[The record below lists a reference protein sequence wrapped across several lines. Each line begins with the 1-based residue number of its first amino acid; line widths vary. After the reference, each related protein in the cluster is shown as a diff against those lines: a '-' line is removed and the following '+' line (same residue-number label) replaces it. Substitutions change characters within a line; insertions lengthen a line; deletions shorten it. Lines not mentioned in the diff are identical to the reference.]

1 MRIAFIPSAY
11 RTIVARELALR
22 FERAG
27 HSVYWLCP
35 NQRWSRWLIEHG
47 VEPGHILDITQY
59 AHEWRERSGDTA
71 TERGELSALERKSG
85 WNIYDLIASD
95 HLLARRDTDY
105 ALNYL
110 AVCARHARRFLQQHA
125 IDLIS
130 GEMTWAFEQIVGHVA
145 VDLAVPFVRPMDV
158 RIPHDRTGFFR
169 DRKEQDMVEL
179 RATSDADRAEAR
191 AQLKAYREK
200 PRQPAYM
207 SLNHS
212 ALRANSERIKVLTK
226 HVVDLA
232 GDPYDETSRR
242 PLGMIADHLQRVL
255 RSVINGKF
263 GPFEM
268 PEETPKRPFVLVTLH
283 LQPEMTIDVMASPL
297 CNQVATTEALAR
309 TLPVTHDLYVK
320 EHTIALG
327 QRPPSVY
334 AALRAIPGVRLID
347 PRAHT
352 FRLIQQ
358 ASLTVA
364 ATGTSAYEASLL
376 GRPGATMGPTVFS
389 PIVVSDH
396 FNPFVDSLGDTIERC
411 AGKNP
416 HSDEKLVE
424 FLAWVIANTVPGAG
438 GDALW
443 QPYAMEPAYL
453 DRLAHG
459 FFTLFASLSAEKRA
473 AEERTDGDV
482 RA

>member
-11 RTIVARELALR
+11 RTIVARELAVR

-35 NQRWSRWLIEHG
+35 NRRWTRWLIEHG

-59 AHEWRERSGDTA
+59 AREWLDERGDTNGDRA
-71 TERGELSALERKSG
+71 ELHALERRSG

-105 ALNYL
+105 AVRYL
-110 AVCARHARRFLQQHA
+110 AVCARHARRFLEQHA
-125 IDLIS
+125 IELIT
-130 GEMTWAFEQIVGHVA
+130 GEMTWAFEQIIGHVA
-145 VDLAVPFVRPMDV
+145 IELGVTFVRPMEV
-158 RIPHDRTGFFR
+158 RFPDDRSAFFR

-179 RATSDADRAEAR
+179 RPTTDADRAEAR
-191 AQLKAYREK
+191 ALLKAFRDK
-200 PRQPAYM
+200 PRPPSSM
-207 SLNHS
+207 GLNFS
-212 ALRANSERIKVLTK
+212 VLRANSERIKLLAK

-242 PLGMIADHLQRVL
+242 PLGLIADHSRQVS
-255 RSVINGKF
+255 RSLINGRF

-268 PEETPKRPFVLVTLH
+268 PEDPPRRPFVLVTLH

-297 CNQVATTEALAR
+297 CNQIATTEALVR

-320 EHTIALG
+320 EHIVALG
-327 QRPPSVY
+327 KRPPSVY
-334 AALRAIPGVRLID
+334 TALRAIPGVRLID

-352 FRLIQQ
+352 FRLVQQ
-358 ASLTVA
+358 ASLVIA
-364 ATGTSAYEASLL
+364 ATGTVAYEASLL
-376 GRPGATMGPTVFS
+376 GRPAVTMGPTVFS

-396 FNPFVDSLGDTIERC
+396 FNPFVDSVGETIERC
-411 AGKNP
+411 AGRNL
-416 HSDEKLVE
+416 HSDEKIVE
-424 FLAWVIANTVPGAG
+424 FLAWLIANTVPGAV

-443 QPYAMEPAYL
+443 QPYTMEPAYL
-453 DRLAHG
+453 DRVVQG
-459 FFTLFASLSAEKRA
+459 FYTLFASLSAAKRA
-473 AEERTDGDV
+473 AAE
-482 RA
+482 

>member
-11 RTIVARELALR
+11 RTIVAHELAVR

-35 NQRWSRWLIEHG
+35 NRRWTRWLIEHG

-59 AHEWRERSGDTA
+59 APEWLDESEDTTGDRA
-71 TERGELSALERKSG
+71 ELHALERKSG
-85 WNIYDLIASD
+85 WNIHDLIASD
-95 HLLARRDTDY
+95 HLLARRGTDY
-105 ALNYL
+105 AVRYL
-110 AVCARHARRFLQQHA
+110 AVCARHARRFLEQHA
-125 IDLIS
+125 IELIT
-130 GEMTWAFEQIVGHVA
+130 GEMTWAFEQIIGHVA
-145 VDLAVPFVRPMDV
+145 VDLALTFVRPMDV
-158 RIPHDRTGFFR
+158 RFPTDRTGFFR

-179 RATSDADRAEAR
+179 RATTDADRTEAR
-191 AQLKAYREK
+191 ALLQAYRQK

-207 SLNHS
+207 SINHS
-212 ALRANSERIKVLTK
+212 VLRANRERIKVLAK
-226 HVVDLA
+226 HVIDLA

-242 PLGMIADHLQRVL
+242 PLGLIADHSTRTL
-255 RSVINGKF
+255 RMLINGKF

-268 PEETPKRPFVLVTLH
+268 PEEKPKRPFVLVTLH
-283 LQPEMTIDVMASPL
+283 LQPEMTIDVMATPL
-297 CNQVATTEALAR
+297 CNQIATTEALAR

-320 EHTIALG
+320 EHIVALG
-327 QRPPSVY
+327 QRAPSVY

-347 PRAHT
+347 PRAQT

-364 ATGTSAYEASLL
+364 ATGTAAYEASLL

-416 HSDEKLVE
+416 HSDEKIVE
-424 FLAWVIANTVPGAG
+424 FLAWLLAQTVPGAG
-438 GDALW
+438 GDAFW
-443 QPYAMEPAYL
+443 QPYAMDPAYL
-453 DRLAHG
+453 DRVAQG
-459 FFTLFASLSAEKRA
+459 FFTLFASLSAAKRA
-473 AEERTDGDV
+473 AAE
-482 RA
+482 

>member
-35 NQRWSRWLIEHG
+35 NRRWTRWLTEHG
-47 VEPGHILDITQY
+47 VQPDHILDITQY
-59 AHEWRERSGDTA
+59 AHEWRDDSADTTA
-71 TERGELSALERKSG
+71 DRAELHALERKSG
-85 WNIYDLIASD
+85 WNIHDLIASD
-95 HLLARRDTDY
+95 HLLARRGTDY
-105 ALNYL
+105 AVRYL
-110 AVCARHARRFLQQHA
+110 AVCARHARRFLQSHG
-125 IDLIS
+125 IELIS
-130 GEMTWAFEQIVGHVA
+130 GEMTWAFEQIVAHVA
-145 VDLAVPFVRPMDV
+145 VELAVTFVRPMDV
-158 RIPHDRTGFFR
+158 RIPNDRTGFFR

-179 RATSDADRAEAR
+179 RATTDADREEAR
-191 AQLKAYREK
+191 ALLKAYREK

-207 SLNHS
+207 SINHS
-212 ALRANSERIKVLTK
+212 VLRANSERIKVLAK
-226 HVVDLA
+226 HVIDLA

-242 PLGMIADHLQRVL
+242 PLGLLADHSTRVL
-255 RSVINGKF
+255 RMLINGKL

-268 PEETPKRPFVLVTLH
+268 PEEQPRRPFVLVTLH
-283 LQPEMTIDVMASPL
+283 LQPEMTIDVMATPL
-297 CNQVATTEALAR
+297 CNQIATTEALAR

-320 EHTIALG
+320 EHIVALG

-358 ASLTVA
+358 AALTVA

-376 GRPGATMGPTVFS
+376 GRPGVTMGPTVFS
-389 PIVVSDH
+389 PVVVSDH
-396 FNPFVDSLGDTIERC
+396 FNPFVDSVGETIERC

-416 HSDEKLVE
+416 HSDEKIIE
-424 FLAWVIANTVPGAG
+424 FLAWLIAQTVPGAG
-438 GDALW
+438 GDAFW
-443 QPYAMEPAYL
+443 QPYAMEPEYL
-453 DRLAHG
+453 ERVAAG
-459 FFTLFASLSAEKRA
+459 FFTLFASLSAAKRA
-473 AEERTDGDV
+473 AAE
-482 RA
+482 

>member
-11 RTIVARELALR
+11 RTVVARELAVR

-35 NQRWSRWLIEHG
+35 NRRWTRWLIEHG
-47 VEPGHILDITQY
+47 VEPGQILDITRY
-59 AHEWRERSGDTA
+59 AQEWLEAGDDTNGERA
-71 TERGELSALERKSG
+71 ELHALERKSG
-85 WNIYDLIASD
+85 WNIHDLIASD

-105 ALNYL
+105 AVRYL
-110 AVCARHARRFLQQHA
+110 ATCARHARRFLQEHA
-125 IDLIS
+125 IELIT
-130 GEMTWAFEQIVGHVA
+130 GEMTWAFEQIIGHVA
-145 VDLAVPFVRPMDV
+145 VELGVTFVRPMDV
-158 RIPHDRTGFFR
+158 RVPHDRTGFFR

-179 RATSDADRAEAR
+179 RATTSADRTEAR
-191 AQLKAYREK
+191 ALLKAYREK

-207 SLNHS
+207 SLNQS
-212 ALRANSERIKVLTK
+212 VLRANSDRIKLLTK

-232 GDPYDETSRR
+232 LDPYDETSRR
-242 PLGMIADHLQRVL
+242 PLGLIADHSKQVL
-255 RSVINGKF
+255 RTLINGKL

-268 PEETPKRPFVLVTLH
+268 PDDQPKRPFVLVTLH

-297 CNQVATTEALAR
+297 CNQIATTEALAR

-320 EHTIALG
+320 EHIVALG
-327 QRPPSVY
+327 RRPPGVY

-364 ATGTSAYEASLL
+364 ATGTAVYEASLL
-376 GRPGATMGPTVFS
+376 GRPGVTMGPTVFS
-389 PIVVSDH
+389 PIVVSDR
-396 FNPFVDSLGDTIERC
+396 FNPFVDSLGETIERC

-416 HSDEKLVE
+416 HNDEEIVE
-424 FLAWVIANTVPGAG
+424 FLAWLFAQTVPGAG

-443 QPYAMEPAYL
+443 QPYAMDPAYL
-453 DRLAHG
+453 DSVADG
-459 FFTLFASLSAEKRA
+459 FFTLFASLSASKRA
-473 AEERTDGDV
+473 AAE
-482 RA
+482 